1 MPLNQ
6 SLKQS
11 DLALCCGPLYQNQ
24 RSHTKINQ
32 EVKKDLYNWILRHP
46 QVVVS
51 PIANYCLKLSID
63 GQVEPQFVRKILLHV
78 LVIELHNSMV
88 SPPEEGRLNGT
99 IIQKIILSSVIK
111 PYVKF

>member
-63 GQVEPQFVRKILLHV
+63 GPVEPQLFPKFLL
-78 LVIELHNSMV
+78 LVSARELHNSVV
-88 SPPEEGRLNGT
+88 SPAEEDGLKGARYADNNIT
-99 IIQKIILSSVIK
+99 IIDSN
-111 PYVKF
+111 